1 MTERR
6 KLSPGKKEPKE
17 RKDLSQRQ
25 KPTTSPMMKKEMI
38 GMKKDKEKRGGRN
51 MNEINKHE
59 ESQFQTHTTID
70 INKQLREINKNSG
83 S

>member
-1 MTERR
+1 
-6 KLSPGKKEPKE
+6 
-17 RKDLSQRQ
+17 
-25 KPTTSPMMKKEMI
+25 MKKEMI
-38 GMKKDKEKRGGRN
+38 GKKVEKERRGARN

-70 INKQLREINKNSG
+70 INKQIREINKNSG